1 MKIPNFKNGVIRESS
16 SRSIGAGTCIGNLH
30 RDAIREGGTSTGTGR
45 VVGNTKDGVIYE
57 SSISSPGSGAV
68 IGNVK
73 DGWVYKSST
82 RGPGTGKKS
91 EGLKTSLF
99 SAWNAKRMRT
109 SSLPGIF
116 LLKRSSDYGSQRNHH
131 F

>member
-1 MKIPNFKNGVIRESS
+1 MKIPNFKNGVIRESF
-16 SRSIGAGTCIGNLH
+16 SRSIGAGTCIGNLQ
-30 RDAIREGGTSTGTGR
+30 RDAIREGGNSAGTGR

-91 EGLKTSLF
+91 EELKTSLF

-109 SSLPGIF
+109 SSQPGIF
-116 LLKRSSDYGSQRNHH
+116 
-131 F
+131 